1 MRETIRVFGDIS
13 GPCFLTS
20 DALPSLDASG
30 EFDRGCDTPNFC
42 RSTGKLVVK
51 ELGRNLWLT
60 RAASTTKCAQRNK
73 KLRPSSTAQR
83 SRKKVVSFQLSVVSC
98 QCRDIAAKPH
108 NSFNGKP

>member
-60 RAASTTKCAQRNK
+60 RAASITKCEQANK
-73 KLRPSSTAQR
+73 KLRPRLLEDGTR
-83 SRKKVVSFQLSVVSC
+83 EFCVKF
-98 QCRDIAAKPH
+98 
-108 NSFNGKP
+108 